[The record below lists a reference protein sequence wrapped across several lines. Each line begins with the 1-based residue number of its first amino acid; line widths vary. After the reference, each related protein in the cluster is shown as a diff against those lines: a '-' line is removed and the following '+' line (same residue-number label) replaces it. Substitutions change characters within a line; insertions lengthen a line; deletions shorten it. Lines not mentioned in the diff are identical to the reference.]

1 MDEWAED
8 QGSQEITDEMNIE
21 HRLEI
26 GQALLYH
33 GLITEQT
40 ESKEINEEW
49 VVELTRSFDS
59 MDGASSGAM
68 SKRDA
73 FIFIVGE
80 VKYDEDGFVASIK
93 RMKEANDSRDRLL
106 NGGRLWDKYSQSQND
121 RSRSPS
127 RGRPSGR
134 DRSRSR
140 RALRREATRLLE
152 ERASAAADHALKV

>member
-1 MDEWAED
+1 MRLQGGTFPFGEGPYPSHPSPLATQERTDEEKMDEWAED

-106 NGGRLWDKYSQSQND
+106 NGGRL
-121 RSRSPS
+121 
-127 RGRPSGR
+127 
-134 DRSRSR
+134 
-140 RALRREATRLLE
+140 
-152 ERASAAADHALKV
+152 